1 MLVDEEEGK
10 QRKKIQGVSWVKK
23 KREVISAISTQQK
36 AKECSRMRGC
46 RGLDAKVATQVP
58 LPLLFKN

>member
-23 KREVISAISTQQK
+23 KREVISAIR
-36 AKECSRMRGC
+36 E
-46 RGLDAKVATQVP
+46 V
-58 LPLLFKN
+58 